1 MHKLKWPIWPKFT
14 KLEQNLVKRVVKN
27 QRLYA
32 GPYVEKFER
41 EFKKFTNSKHSIAV
55 GNATQGLHLALAS
68 LNIGE
73 GNEVITTPFSFISTA
88 SCILMQNAIPVFSDC
103 SEKTLSPSVDQ
114 IKSKIT
120 KYTKAIILVHP
131 FGYSCEIDKISKLAK
146 ENNIKLIEDASH
158 AHGMFLNGIH
168 AGNFGDIGVFSL
180 HQRKSLC
187 VGDGGI
193 IVTKNKSIEKKIRKL
208 RSFGHNELSYNY
220 RMTEFAGVLGINRLK
235 NLTKDNKI
243 RIQNAKIINNFF
255 KGHNIIKPIIPL
267 KNSVACYHKFLIRL
281 DRDFL
286 NCSSLKFS
294 KEIQKFGIP
303 LKKVN
308 INKNWDLL
316 HRHPHFNPKKK
327 PSRGLPWL
335 NKNYKGKMRSIKLY
349 KNFKFPI
356 IENII
361 DNELLELP
369 IDPLINKN
377 TILKAC
383 KIMDLI
389 SKKYNKNL

>member
-1 MHKLKWPIWPKFT
+1 MYKLKWPIWPKFT
-14 KLEQNLVKRVVKN
+14 KLEQNLVKRVVKS

-32 GPYVEKFER
+32 GPYVEKFEKK
-41 EFKKFTNSKHSIAV
+41 FKKFTNSSYSIAV

-73 GNEVITTPFSFISTA
+73 GDEVITTPFSFISTA
-88 SCILMQNAIPVFSDC
+88 SCILMQNAVPVFADC
-103 SEKTLSPSVDQ
+103 SEKTLSPNVEQ
-114 IKSKIT
+114 IESKIT

-131 FGYSCEIDKISKLAK
+131 FGYPCEIDKISKLAK
-146 ENNIKLIEDASH
+146 KKNIKLIEDASH
-158 AHGMFLNGIH
+158 AHGMFLKGIH
-168 AGNFGDIGVFSL
+168 AGNFGDVGVFSL

-193 IVTKNKSIEKKIRKL
+193 IVTKNKLIEKKIRKL

-220 RMTEFAGVLGINRLK
+220 RMTEFAGILGINRLK
-235 NLTKDNKI
+235 NLKKDNRI
-243 RIQNAKIINNFF
+243 RNQNAKIINNFF
-255 KGHNIIKPIIPL
+255 KGHKIIKPLIPL
-267 KNSVACYHKFLIRL
+267 KNSVVSYHKFLIR
-281 DRDFL
+281 DYL

-294 KEIQKFGIP
+294 TEIQKFGIP

-316 HRHPHFNPKKK
+316 HRHPHFNPQKK
-327 PSRGLPWL
+327 PARGLSWL
-335 NKNYKGKMRSIKLY
+335 NKNYKGKMKSIKFY
-349 KNFKFPI
+349 KNLKFPI

-369 IDPLINKN
+369 VDPTINKN
-377 TILKAC
+377 NILKAC
-383 KIMDLI
+383 KIIDLI
-389 SKKYNKNL
+389 SKKFKKNL